1 MRYLLAAVPAVLLL
15 SACGGDSNKTAAT
28 PEPGPTLTAAQQ
40 RQTQTA
46 NSLAQPT
53 AEDKPLATPVPVPEN
68 GVAVQVAGASGAPY
82 APKLSEFKALPTS
95 EIKVDGQS
103 YKGVTLSAL
112 LAKVNAANTAVVTLD
127 GTRSDGKRQG
137 AVRFPLADIGESTV
151 LVLGNG
157 GELNVASTSIPKDQ
171 WLIWVTGISVR

>member
-15 SACGGDSNKTAAT
+15 SACGGDSNKTTAT

-46 NSLAQPT
+46 KSLAQPT
-53 AEDKPLATPVPVPEN
+53 AEDKPLPTPAPVPED
-68 GVAVQVAGASGAPY
+68 GVAVQVAGASGTPY
-82 APKLSEFKALPTS
+82 APKLSEFRALPTS